1 MDKDINQKI
10 NSLIEKAKIARDEY
24 SKLNQEQV
32 DNIVKAMAMA
42 VLENHMML
50 SKLAV
55 EETKRGIFE
64 DKITKN
70 IFASEYIYHSIKDN
84 KTVGVIVDN
93 ENEGYMEIAEAIGI
107 IVGLPLLLILLLLHV
122 LNL

>member
-50 SKLAV
+50 SK
-55 EETKRGIFE
+55 
-64 DKITKN
+64 
-70 IFASEYIYHSIKDN
+70 
-84 KTVGVIVDN
+84 
-93 ENEGYMEIAEAIGI
+93 
-107 IVGLPLLLILLLLHV
+107 
-122 LNL
+122 